1 MFVSLEDDANKKK
14 NVFSA
19 WESMDDIDQPLKV
32 LKIEVKALDGVPD
45 LLYSHEIYED
55 EASIGLNMP
64 VDELLKIAKR
74 TIILIGVSGCGKT
87 RTCYDYA
94 RHHWCLYFDCAKDSD
109 VQAMIGLLK
118 TKNPPIKNDY
128 TQNVFEV
135 YSETMINA
143 LIATRLLVLKIL
155 RKQSNVDPFGWHCMQ
170 RSGRS
175 RLVFEQIFSELISY
189 SGNLVSQI
197 FLRLKSEFDGRVI
210 FDESQQL
217 LDILTA
223 DYRSSKSDL
232 QGISRNKLKFP
243 RSLFSFATRH
253 IIKHQLKSI
262 WCGTHMR
269 IRNVDLIYSA
279 AGKKPTDVHIFT
291 NFSYLKPAVI
301 LKLCSKWIRKDIID
315 SQETLFLEISNFLQ
329 GRPRFFT
336 SFLHELLNT
345 SDVREAF
352 QSYCRLVTTR
362 AGSSAEVESA
372 DNKFSLYDFWAQRI
386 SWSIEPI
393 VNENDPFSRRL
404 VSNTL
409 LELCVT
415 SLFGNRTRKNIRA
428 EMDLVSTCLVMVQL
442 ERDEWQA
449 FMTEPMVLGAGM
461 NFLADQHPHA
471 LLEHFASSF
480 FAPVEAPAMSP
491 AERGHHME
499 LIIAI
504 RFLQG
509 WWLEAGLKELLP
521 KWVHKLEIPRP
532 VGFMDCRFKSGDV
545 NIFLR
550 QLQEPDFPWV
560 ICPPSNAGPD
570 LRYSVFSCHV
580 KTTSTPRSK
589 SSMFVTA
596 TQCKKNIATMDPD
609 NWYKYQ
615 DDVRKKCLL
624 AVKKNKSRFVHMR
637 FELPDSAPSLKEGF
651 KSGAVRDD
659 YVICVN
665 LESEFAKLFFGTR
678 FVAAYKEF
686 VREVISTHK

>member
-1 MFVSLEDDANKKK
+1 VSKQRVTKADPPEDISIKEAFRRLSMFVSLEDDAASNKKK

-291 NFSYLKPAVI
+291 NFSYLKPA
-301 LKLCSKWIRKDIID
+301 WIRKDIID

-336 SFLHELLNT
+336 S
-345 SDVREAF
+345 DVREAF

-362 AGSSAEVESA
+362 AGSSAE
-372 DNKFSLYDFWAQRI
+372 FSLYDFWAQRI

-404 VSNTL
+404 
-409 LELCVT
+409 LCVT

-428 EMDLVSTCLVMVQL
+428 EMDLVSTCLVM
-442 ERDEWQA
+442 WQA

-471 LLEHFASSF
+471 LF

-491 AERGHHME
+491 AER
-499 LIIAI
+499 AI

-532 VGFMDCRFKSGDV
+532 VGFMDCRFKSGD
-545 NIFLR
+545 
-550 QLQEPDFPWV
+550 PDFPWV

-570 LRYSVFSCHV
+570 LRYSVFSCH
-580 KTTSTPRSK
+580 
-589 SSMFVTA
+589 SSMF
-596 TQCKKNIATMDPD
+596 NIATMDPD

-637 FELPDSAPSLKEGF
+637 LKEGF

-659 YVICVN
+659 YVIC
-665 LESEFAKLFFGTR
+665 LFFGTR
-678 FVAAYKEF
+678 FVAA
-686 VREVISTHK
+686 THK